1 MRSRS
6 VDIKTTLR
14 ATASKGFLRTN
25 GDLVEWVPE
34 KMSSMTQCSVR
45 LLSTRTPYVEGRLQD
60 LEKLAASIEPGV
72 EITMEEL

>member
-1 MRSRS
+1 MRTRS
-6 VDIKTTLR
+6 IDIRTTLR
-14 ATASKGFLRTN
+14 AHTSKGFLRTN

-34 KMSSMTQCSVR
+34 RMGTLTICSVR

-60 LEKLAASIEPGV
+60 LEKMAASILPGV